1 MLINNFFNY
10 ILFKY
15 KDFIEV
21 YKSKLGYSKN
31 LDLILSFCIAGRG
44 LKVRGNLNL
53 VLLLGSKPD

>member
-31 LDLILSFCIAGRG
+31 LDLIR
-44 LKVRGNLNL
+44 K
-53 VLLLGSKPD
+53 D

>member
-31 LDLILSFCIAGRG
+31 LDLIRKAEARG
-44 LKVRGNLNL
+44 GVFISLRRKL
-53 VLLLGSKPD
+53 VDKIRA